1 MVYVVVVYDVEAD
14 RTRKFLKLLRRY
26 LIHVQ
31 NSVFEGDI
39 TEGTLKELE
48 GQLESMLKDGESIIV
63 YEMGSERYVDR
74 SVYGDD
80 PAEDSQFL

>member
-26 LIHVQ
+26 LVHVQ

-39 TEGTLKELE
+39 SQGTLEELQ
-48 GQLESMLKDGESIIV
+48 GQLESMLNEGESIIV
-63 YEMGSERYVDR
+63 YEMGSEKWVDR